1 MRRAE
6 NNKHSRYSIRKLSVG
21 VTSIA
26 IASLFLGKVAYAVDN
41 VQQDSLTQENT
52 ANTSQKWYDINE
64 HGIIPVGIKLEVA
77 KEEFKKEVEKS
88 RLSPEQKEFY
98 NQKIKTAPDKDEL
111 LSTYHREYSKDI
123 KNLPASTEPTTQ
135 PVEASVQGTQASDS
149 MVTDDSTS
157 VTTDSPKETL
167 STETPSPSIPAVPET
182 PSPSPESEK
191 SSVDASSEEIS
202 SPSTPAAPAAPET
215 PEEPAAPSPS
225 PESEEPSVAA
235 SSEETPSPST
245 PAAPETPEE
254 PAAPSPSP
262 ESEEPSVAASSEE
275 TPSPSTPAA
284 PETPEEPAAPSQ
296 PAESEESSVA
306 ATTSPSPSTPAE
318 SETQTPP
325 AVTKDSDKP
334 SSAAEKPAASS
345 LVSEQTV
352 QQPTSKRSSDKK
364 EEQEQSYSP
373 NRSLS
378 RQVRAHESGKYLPS
392 TGEKAQPLF
401 IATMTLMSLFGSLL
415 VTKRQKE
422 TKK

>member
-26 IASLFLGKVAYAVDN
+26 IASLFLGKVAYAVDT
-41 VQQDSLTQENT
+41 VQENI
-52 ANTSQKWYDINE
+52 ANTSQKWHHINE
-64 HGIIPVGIKLEVA
+64 NGLIPVGIKDEDA
-77 KEEFKKEVEKS
+77 KKEFKEEVEKS
-88 RLSPEQKEFY
+88 HLPQDKKEFY
-98 NQKIKTAPDKDEL
+98 NQKIEAAKNKDEL
-111 LSTYHREYSKDI
+111 LLTYHSEYSEDI
-123 KNLPASTEPTTQ
+123 KKHPTSTESTTE
-135 PVEASVQGTQASDS
+135 PVEAPVQETQASASDS
-149 MVTDDSTS
+149 MVTGDSTS
-157 VTTDSPKETL
+157 VTADSPKET
-167 STETPSPSIPAVPET
+167 PSPET
-182 PSPSPESEK
+182 P
-191 SSVDASSEEIS
+191 V
-202 SPSTPAAPAAPET
+202 APET
-215 PEEPAAPSPS
+215 PALSEAPAQPA
-225 PESEEPSVAA
+225 ESEEPSVAA
-235 SSEETPSPST
+235 SSEETPSPSS
-245 PAAPETPEE
+245 PAAPETPALSEA
-254 PAAPSPSP
+254 PA
-262 ESEEPSVAASSEE
+262 
-275 TPSPSTPAA
+275 
-284 PETPEEPAAPSQ
+284 Q

-352 QQPTSKRSSDKK
+352 QQPTSKRSSDRK

>member
-1 MRRAE
+1 MLRAE

-26 IASLFLGKVAYAVDN
+26 IASLFLGKVAYAVDSM
-41 VQQDSLTQENT
+41 QQNSSTQRNT
-52 ANTSQKWYDINE
+52 ANTSKKWYHIDDRGFIPL
-64 HGIIPVGIKLEVA
+64 GISLEAA
-77 KEEFKKEVEKS
+77 KKDFKEEVEKS
-88 RLSPEQKEFY
+88 RLSEEQKQTY
-98 NQKIKTAPDKDEL
+98 NQKIDAETDKDEL
-111 LSTYHREYSKDI
+111 LSTYHRDYLTAV
-123 KNLPASTEPTTQ
+123 KNLPTSTEP
-135 PVEASVQGTQASDS
+135 VEAPVQETQASVSDS
-149 MVTDDSTS
+149 MVTGDSTS
-157 VTTDSPKETL
+157 VTTDSPEETL
-167 STETPSPSIPAVPET
+167 STET

-191 SSVDASSEEIS
+191 S
-202 SPSTPAAPAAPET
+202 
-215 PEEPAAPSPS
+215 
-225 PESEEPSVAA
+225 SVAA

-245 PAAPETPEE
+245 PAAPEI
-254 PAAPSPSP
+254 PA
-262 ESEEPSVAASSEE
+262 ESEA
-275 TPSPSTPAA
+275 PA
-284 PETPEEPAAPSQ
+284 Q

-318 SETQTPP
+318 SETQTPS

-378 RQVRAHESGKYLPS
+378 RQVMAHESGKYLPS

-415 VTKRQKE
+415 VTKCQKE

>member
-26 IASLFLGKVAYAVDN
+26 IASLFLGKVAYAVDG
-41 VQQDSLTQENT
+41 VQENT
-52 ANTSQKWYDINE
+52 ANTSQKWYDIDYR
-64 HGIIPVGIKLEVA
+64 GFIPVDISLETA
-77 KEEFKKEVEKS
+77 KEDFKKEVKES
-88 RLSPEQKEFY
+88 RLSEEQQKTY
-98 NQKIKTAPDKDEL
+98 NQKIEAAKNKDDL
-111 LSTYHREYSKDI
+111 LLTYHREYSEDI
-123 KNLPASTEPTTQ
+123 KKHPASTEPTTQ
-135 PVEASVQGTQASDS
+135 PVEAPVQETQAPASDS
-149 MVTDDSTS
+149 MVTGDSTS
-157 VTTDSPKETL
+157 VTADSPKET
-167 STETPSPSIPAVPET
+167 PSSESPVAPAPSIPEVPVA
-182 PSPSPESEK
+182 PASSPESED
-191 SSVDASSEEIS
+191 SSV
-202 SPSTPAAPAAPET
+202 
-215 PEEPAAPSPS
+215 
-225 PESEEPSVAA
+225 A
-235 SSEETPSPST
+235 SSEETSS
-245 PAAPETPEE
+245 PETP
-254 PAAPSPSP
+254 
-262 ESEEPSVAASSEE
+262 V
-275 TPSPSTPAA
+275 A
-284 PETPEEPAAPSQ
+284 PEAPALSEAPAQ

-364 EEQEQSYSP
+364 EEQEQSYSS

-401 IATMTLMSLFGSLL
+401 IATMALMSLFGSLL

>member
-41 VQQDSLTQENT
+41 VQSISSTQENT
-52 ANTSQKWYDINE
+52 ASAPKKWHHIDDNGFIPL
-64 HGIIPVGIKLEVA
+64 GISLETA
-77 KEEFKKEVEKS
+77 KKDFKKEVEES
-88 RLSPEQKEFY
+88 RLSKEQKEKY
-98 NQKIKTAPDKDEL
+98 HQKIDAETNKDEL
-111 LSTYHREYSKDI
+111 LSTYHSEYSKDI
-123 KNLPASTEPTTQ
+123 KNLPASTELTTQ
-135 PVEASVQGTQASDS
+135 PVEAPVQETQAPASDS
-149 MVTDDSTS
+149 MVTGDSTS
-157 VTTDSPKETL
+157 VTTDSPE
-167 STETPSPSIPAVPET
+167 ETPSSE
-182 PSPSPESEK
+182 SP
-191 SSVDASSEEIS
+191 V
-202 SPSTPAAPAAPET
+202 APET
-215 PEEPAAPSPS
+215 PALSEAPAQPA
-225 PESEEPSVAA
+225 ESEEPSVAA
-235 SSEETPSPST
+235 SSEETPSSESPV
-245 PAAPETPEE
+245 APETPALSEA
-254 PAAPSPSP
+254 PAQPA
-262 ESEEPSVAASSEE
+262 ESEESSVAATTS
-275 TPSPSTPAA
+275 PSPSTPAA
-284 PETPEEPAAPSQ
+284 PEIPALSEAPAQ

-325 AVTKDSDKP
+325 ALTKDSDKP

>member
-26 IASLFLGKVAYAVDN
+26 IASLFLGKVAYAVDGIPPI
-41 VQQDSLTQENT
+41 SLTQKTTATTSENWHHID
-52 ANTSQKWYDINE
+52 KDGLIPL
-64 HGIIPVGIKLEVA
+64 GISLEAA
-77 KEEFKKEVEKS
+77 KEEFKKEVEES
-88 RLSPEQKEFY
+88 RLSEAQKETY
-98 NQKIKTAPDKDEL
+98 KQKIKTAPDKDKL
-111 LSTYHREYSKDI
+111 LFTYHSEYMTAVKD
-123 KNLPASTEPTTQ
+123 LPASTESTTQ
-135 PVEASVQGTQASDS
+135 PVEAPVQETQASASDS
-149 MVTDDSTS
+149 MVTGDSTS
-157 VTTDSPKETL
+157 VTTDSPE
-167 STETPSPSIPAVPET
+167 ETPSSE
-182 PSPSPESEK
+182 SP
-191 SSVDASSEEIS
+191 V
-202 SPSTPAAPAAPET
+202 APALSEAPAQ
-215 PEEPAAPSPS
+215 PA
-225 PESEEPSVAA
+225 ESEEPSVAA

-245 PAAPETPEE
+245 
-254 PAAPSPSP
+254 
-262 ESEEPSVAASSEE
+262 
-275 TPSPSTPAA
+275 
-284 PETPEEPAAPSQ
+284 PAAPSQ

>member
-1 MRRAE
+1 
-6 NNKHSRYSIRKLSVG
+6 
-21 VTSIA
+21 
-26 IASLFLGKVAYAVDN
+26 
-41 VQQDSLTQENT
+41 
-52 ANTSQKWYDINE
+52 
-64 HGIIPVGIKLEVA
+64 
-77 KEEFKKEVEKS
+77 
-88 RLSPEQKEFY
+88 
-98 NQKIKTAPDKDEL
+98 
-111 LSTYHREYSKDI
+111 
-123 KNLPASTEPTTQ
+123 
-135 PVEASVQGTQASDS
+135 
-149 MVTDDSTS
+149 
-157 VTTDSPKETL
+157 
-167 STETPSPSIPAVPET
+167 
-182 PSPSPESEK
+182 
-191 SSVDASSEEIS
+191 
-202 SPSTPAAPAAPET
+202 
-215 PEEPAAPSPS
+215 PS
-225 PESEEPSVAA
+225 PESEEP
-235 SSEETPSPST
+235 
-245 PAAPETPEE
+245 
-254 PAAPSPSP
+254 
-262 ESEEPSVAASSEE
+262 
-275 TPSPSTPAA
+275 
-284 PETPEEPAAPSQ
+284 
-296 PAESEESSVA
+296 SVA

>member
-26 IASLFLGKVAYAVDN
+26 IASLFLGKVAYAVDS
-41 VQQDSLTQENT
+41 VQENI
-52 ANTSQKWYDINE
+52 ANTSQKWHHINE
-64 HGIIPVGIKLEVA
+64 NGLIPVGIKDEDA
-77 KEEFKKEVEKS
+77 KKEFKEEVEKS
-88 RLSPEQKEFY
+88 HLPQDKKEFY
-98 NQKIKTAPDKDEL
+98 NQKIEAAKNKDEL
-111 LSTYHREYSKDI
+111 LLTYHSEYSEDI
-123 KNLPASTEPTTQ
+123 KKHPTSTESTTQ
-135 PVEASVQGTQASDS
+135 PVEASVQETQASDS
-149 MVTDDSTS
+149 MVTGDSTS
-157 VTTDSPKETL
+157 VTADSPKET
-167 STETPSPSIPAVPET
+167 PSSESPEAPASSIPEVPEA
-182 PSPSPESEK
+182 P
-191 SSVDASSEEIS
+191 ASSIPEVPE
-202 SPSTPAAPAAPET
+202 APALSEAPAQ
-215 PEEPAAPSPS
+215 PA
-225 PESEEPSVAA
+225 ESEEPSVAA
-235 SSEETPSPST
+235 PSEETPSPET
-245 PAAPETPEE
+245 PAAPETPALSEA
-254 PAAPSPSP
+254 PA
-262 ESEEPSVAASSEE
+262 
-275 TPSPSTPAA
+275 
-284 PETPEEPAAPSQ
+284 Q

>member
-1 MRRAE
+1 MFRAE

-26 IASLFLGKVAYAVDN
+26 IASLFLGKVAYAVDT
-41 VQQDSLTQENT
+41 VQSISSTQENT
-52 ANTSQKWYDINE
+52 ANTSRKWYDIDDR
-64 HGIIPVGIKLEVA
+64 GFIPVGISLETA
-77 KEEFKKEVEKS
+77 KEEFKKEVEES
-88 RLSPEQKEFY
+88 HLPQEQKETY
-98 NQKIKTAPDKDEL
+98 KQKIDAETDKDEL
-111 LSTYHREYSKDI
+111 LFTYHSEYMTAV
-123 KNLPASTEPTTQ
+123 KNLPTSTE
-135 PVEASVQGTQASDS
+135 PVEASVQETQASVSDS

-157 VTTDSPKETL
+157 VTTDSPKE
-167 STETPSPSIPAVPET
+167 SPVAPA
-182 PSPSPESEK
+182 SSPESED
-191 SSVDASSEEIS
+191 SSVASSEETS
-202 SPSTPAAPAAPET
+202 SPETPVAPET

-225 PESEEPSVAA
+225 PESEEP
-235 SSEETPSPST
+235 
-245 PAAPETPEE
+245 
-254 PAAPSPSP
+254 
-262 ESEEPSVAASSEE
+262 
-275 TPSPSTPAA
+275 
-284 PETPEEPAAPSQ
+284 
-296 PAESEESSVA
+296 SVA

-378 RQVRAHESGKYLPS
+378 RQVMAHESGKYLPS

>member
-1 MRRAE
+1 MLRAE

-26 IASLFLGKVAYAVDN
+26 IASLFLGKVAYAVDT
-41 VQQDSLTQENT
+41 VQPISSTQGNT
-52 ANTSQKWYDINE
+52 ANTSKKWYHINDDGSIPL
-64 HGIIPVGIKLEVA
+64 GISLEAA
-77 KEEFKKEVEKS
+77 KKDFKEEVEKS
-88 RLSPEQKEFY
+88 HLPQEQKETY
-98 NQKIKTAPDKDEL
+98 KQKIDAETDKDEL
-111 LSTYHREYSKDI
+111 LFTYHSKYSEDI
-123 KNLPASTEPTTQ
+123 KKHPASTEPTTQ
-135 PVEASVQGTQASDS
+135 PVEAPVQETQASVSDS
-149 MVTDDSTS
+149 MVTGDSTS
-157 VTTDSPKETL
+157 VTADSPEET
-167 STETPSPSIPAVPET
+167 SSPETPAPSIPAVPEA
-182 PSPSPESEK
+182 PASSPESED
-191 SSVDASSEEIS
+191 SSVAASSEETS
-202 SPSTPAAPAAPET
+202 SPETPAAPEAPTLSEA
-215 PEEPAAPSPS
+215 PVQPA
-225 PESEEPSVAA
+225 ESEEPSVAA
-235 SSEETPSPST
+235 PSEETPSP
-245 PAAPETPEE
+245 AAPETPALSEA
-254 PAAPSPSP
+254 PA
-262 ESEEPSVAASSEE
+262 
-275 TPSPSTPAA
+275 
-284 PETPEEPAAPSQ
+284 Q

-378 RQVRAHESGKYLPS
+378 RQVRAYESGKYLPS

>member
-1 MRRAE
+1 MLRAE

-41 VQQDSLTQENT
+41 GQQISLTQGNT
-52 ANTSQKWYDINE
+52 ANTSQKWYHINDDGSIPL
-64 HGIIPVGIKLEVA
+64 GISLEAA
-77 KEEFKKEVEKS
+77 KKDFKEEVEKS
-88 RLSPEQKEFY
+88 HLPQEQKETY
-98 NQKIKTAPDKDEL
+98 KQKIDAETDKDEL
-111 LSTYHREYSKDI
+111 LFTYHSKYSEDI
-123 KNLPASTEPTTQ
+123 KKHPASTEPTTQ
-135 PVEASVQGTQASDS
+135 PVEAPVQETQASASDS
-149 MVTDDSTS
+149 MVTGDSTS
-157 VTTDSPKETL
+157 VTADSPEETS
-167 STETPSPSIPAVPET
+167 STETPAPSIPAVPEA
-182 PSPSPESEK
+182 PASSPESED
-191 SSVDASSEEIS
+191 SSVASSEETS
-202 SPSTPAAPAAPET
+202 SPETPAAPVAPTLSEA
-215 PEEPAAPSPS
+215 PVQPA
-225 PESEEPSVAA
+225 ESEEPSVAA
-235 SSEETPSPST
+235 SSEEPPS
-245 PAAPETPEE
+245 PAAPETP
-254 PAAPSPSP
+254 A
-262 ESEEPSVAASSEE
+262 
-275 TPSPSTPAA
+275 
-284 PETPEEPAAPSQ
+284 Q

>member
-26 IASLFLGKVAYAVDN
+26 IASLFLGKVAYAVDSM
-41 VQQDSLTQENT
+41 QPISSTQGNR
-52 ANTSQKWYDINE
+52 ANTSKKWYDINE
-64 HGIIPVGIKLEVA
+64 YGLIPVDISFEAA
-77 KEEFKKEVEKS
+77 KKDFKEEVEKS
-88 RLSPEQKEFY
+88 LLSEEQQKTY
-98 NQKIKTAPDKDEL
+98 NQKIEAARNKDDL
-111 LSTYHREYSKDI
+111 LLTYHSEYSKDI
-123 KNLPASTEPTTQ
+123 KKHSTSTE
-135 PVEASVQGTQASDS
+135 PVEASVQETQASVSDS

-157 VTTDSPKETL
+157 VTADSPEKTP
-167 STETPSPSIPAVPET
+167 STETPAPSIPEV
-182 PSPSPESEK
+182 
-191 SSVDASSEEIS
+191 
-202 SPSTPAAPAAPET
+202 
-215 PEEPAAPSPS
+215 PAAPSPS

-235 SSEETPSPST
+235 SSEETPSPET

-254 PAAPSPSP
+254 PAAP
-262 ESEEPSVAASSEE
+262 A
-275 TPSPSTPAA
+275 
-284 PETPEEPAAPSQ
+284 Q

>member
-41 VQQDSLTQENT
+41 VQQISSTQGNT
-52 ANTSQKWYDINE
+52 ANTSKKWHHINE
-64 HGIIPVGIKLEVA
+64 DGLIPVGIKLEAA
-77 KEEFKKEVEKS
+77 KEDFKKEVEES
-88 RLSPEQKEFY
+88 RLSEEQKQKY
-98 NQKIKTAPDKDEL
+98 HQKIDAETDKDKL
-111 LSTYHREYSKDI
+111 LLTYHREYSEDI
-123 KNLPASTEPTTQ
+123 KNLPASTELTTE
-135 PVEASVQGTQASDS
+135 PVEAPVQETQAPASDS
-149 MVTDDSTS
+149 MVTGDSTS
-157 VTTDSPKETL
+157 VTADSPKET
-167 STETPSPSIPAVPET
+167 PSSESPVAPAPSIPEVPVA
-182 PSPSPESEK
+182 PASSPESED
-191 SSVDASSEEIS
+191 SSVASSEETSSPETPVAPEAPAQPAESEEPSVAASSEEIS
-202 SPSTPAAPAAPET
+202 SPAAPET
-215 PEEPAAPSPS
+215 PEEPAAP
-225 PESEEPSVAA
+225 A
-235 SSEETPSPST
+235 
-245 PAAPETPEE
+245 
-254 PAAPSPSP
+254 
-262 ESEEPSVAASSEE
+262 
-275 TPSPSTPAA
+275 
-284 PETPEEPAAPSQ
+284 Q

-364 EEQEQSYSP
+364 EEQEQSYSS

-401 IATMTLMSLFGSLL
+401 IATMALMSLFGSLL

>member
-1 MRRAE
+1 MLRAE

-26 IASLFLGKVAYAVDN
+26 IASLFLGKVAYAVDSM
-41 VQQDSLTQENT
+41 QQNSSTQGNT
-52 ANTSQKWYDINE
+52 ANTSKKWYDINE
-64 HGIIPVGIKLEVA
+64 YGLIPVGIEDADA
-77 KEEFKKEVEKS
+77 KKEFKEEVEKS
-88 RLSPEQKEFY
+88 HLPQDKKEFY
-98 NQKIKTAPDKDEL
+98 NQKIEAAKNKDEL
-111 LSTYHREYSKDI
+111 LLTYHSEYSKDI
-123 KNLPASTEPTTQ
+123 KKHPAPTELTTQ
-135 PVEASVQGTQASDS
+135 PVEAPVQETQASASDS

-157 VTTDSPKETL
+157 VTTDSPEETTSKET
-167 STETPSPSIPAVPET
+167 PAPSISAVPEA
-182 PSPSPESEK
+182 PASSPESED
-191 SSVDASSEEIS
+191 SSV
-202 SPSTPAAPAAPET
+202 
-215 PEEPAAPSPS
+215 
-225 PESEEPSVAA
+225 A
-235 SSEETPSPST
+235 SSEETSSPET

-254 PAAPSPSP
+254 PAAPAPSP
-262 ESEEPSVAASSEE
+262 
-275 TPSPSTPAA
+275 
-284 PETPEEPAAPSQ
+284 
-296 PAESEESSVA
+296 ESEESSVA

-318 SETQTPP
+318 SETQMPP

>member
-1 MRRAE
+1 MLRAE

-26 IASLFLGKVAYAVDN
+26 IASLFLGKVAYAVDSM
-41 VQQDSLTQENT
+41 QPISSTQGNR
-52 ANTSQKWYDINE
+52 ANTSKKWYHINDDGSIPL
-64 HGIIPVGIKLEVA
+64 GISLEAA
-77 KEEFKKEVEKS
+77 KKDFKEEVEKS
-88 RLSPEQKEFY
+88 HLPQEQKETY
-98 NQKIKTAPDKDEL
+98 KQKIDAETDKDEL
-111 LSTYHREYSKDI
+111 LFTYHSKYSEDI
-123 KNLPASTEPTTQ
+123 KKHPASTEPTTQ
-135 PVEASVQGTQASDS
+135 PVEAPVQETQASASDS
-149 MVTDDSTS
+149 MVTGDSTS
-157 VTTDSPKETL
+157 VTADSPEET
-167 STETPSPSIPAVPET
+167 SSPETPAPSIPAVPEA
-182 PSPSPESEK
+182 PASSPESED
-191 SSVDASSEEIS
+191 SSVASSEETS
-202 SPSTPAAPAAPET
+202 SPETPAAPVAPTLSEA
-215 PEEPAAPSPS
+215 PVQPA
-225 PESEEPSVAA
+225 ESEEPSVAA
-235 SSEETPSPST
+235 PSEETPSP
-245 PAAPETPEE
+245 AAPETPALSEA
-254 PAAPSPSP
+254 PA
-262 ESEEPSVAASSEE
+262 
-275 TPSPSTPAA
+275 
-284 PETPEEPAAPSQ
+284 Q

-318 SETQTPP
+318 SETQTSP

>member
-1 MRRAE
+1 MLRAE

-26 IASLFLGKVAYAVDN
+26 IASLFLGKVAYAVDSIPPI
-41 VQQDSLTQENT
+41 SLTQRT
-52 ANTSQKWYDINE
+52 PATTSEKWHHIDDKGSIPL
-64 HGIIPVGIKLEVA
+64 GISLEDA
-77 KEEFKKEVEKS
+77 KEDFKKEVEES
-88 RLSPEQKEFY
+88 RLSEEQKEFY
-98 NQKIKTAPDKDEL
+98 NQKIDAETDKDKL
-111 LSTYHREYSKDI
+111 LLTYHSEYMTAV
-123 KNLPASTEPTTQ
+123 KNLPTSTE
-135 PVEASVQGTQASDS
+135 PVEASVQGTQASVSDS

-157 VTTDSPKETL
+157 VTTDSPKE
-167 STETPSPSIPAVPET
+167 SPVAPA
-182 PSPSPESEK
+182 PSPESEK

-202 SPSTPAAPAAPET
+202 TPSTPVAPEAPALSEAPAQ
-215 PEEPAAPSPS
+215 PA
-225 PESEEPSVAA
+225 ESEEPSVAA
-235 SSEETPSPST
+235 PSEETPTPST
-245 PAAPETPEE
+245 PAAPE
-254 PAAPSPSP
+254 
-262 ESEEPSVAASSEE
+262 
-275 TPSPSTPAA
+275 
-284 PETPEEPAAPSQ
+284 
-296 PAESEESSVA
+296 
-306 ATTSPSPSTPAE
+306 TPAE

-378 RQVRAHESGKYLPS
+378 RQVMAHESGKYLPS

-401 IATMTLMSLFGSLL
+401 IATMTLMSLLGSLL

>member
-26 IASLFLGKVAYAVDN
+26 IASLFLGKVAYAVDSM
-41 VQQDSLTQENT
+41 QPISSTQGNR
-52 ANTSQKWYDINE
+52 ANTSKKWYDINE
-64 HGIIPVGIKLEVA
+64 YGLIPVDISFEAA
-77 KEEFKKEVEKS
+77 KKDFKEEVEKS
-88 RLSPEQKEFY
+88 LLSEEQQKTY
-98 NQKIKTAPDKDEL
+98 NQKIEAARNKDDL
-111 LSTYHREYSKDI
+111 LLTYHSEYSKDI
-123 KNLPASTEPTTQ
+123 KKHSTSTE
-135 PVEASVQGTQASDS
+135 PVEASVQETQASVSDS

-157 VTTDSPKETL
+157 VTADSPEKTP
-167 STETPSPSIPAVPET
+167 STETPSPE
-182 PSPSPESEK
+182 
-191 SSVDASSEEIS
+191 
-202 SPSTPAAPAAPET
+202 
-215 PEEPAAPSPS
+215 
-225 PESEEPSVAA
+225 
-235 SSEETPSPST
+235 T

-275 TPSPSTPAA
+275 TPSPETPAA
-284 PETPEEPAAPSQ
+284 PETPEEPAAPAQ

>member
-41 VQQDSLTQENT
+41 GQQNSSTQGNR

-64 HGIIPVGIKLEVA
+64 YGLIPVGIKDADA
-77 KEEFKKEVEKS
+77 KKEFKKEVEESHLPRDK
-88 RLSPEQKEFY
+88 KEFY
-98 NQKIKTAPDKDEL
+98 NQKIEAAKNKDEL
-111 LSTYHREYSKDI
+111 LLTYHSEYSEDI
-123 KNLPASTEPTTQ
+123 KKHPAPTELTTQ
-135 PVEASVQGTQASDS
+135 PVEAPVQETQASASDS
-149 MVTDDSTS
+149 MVTGDSTS
-157 VTTDSPKETL
+157 VTTDSPEKTP
-167 STETPSPSIPAVPET
+167 STETPAPSIPELPEALA
-182 PSPSPESEK
+182 SSPESED
-191 SSVDASSEEIS
+191 SSVASSEETS
-202 SPSTPAAPAAPET
+202 SPET
-215 PEEPAAPSPS
+215 PVAPEAPALSEAPAQPA
-225 PESEEPSVAA
+225 ESEEPSVAA
-235 SSEETPSPST
+235 SSEET
-245 PAAPETPEE
+245 
-254 PAAPSPSP
+254 
-262 ESEEPSVAASSEE
+262 
-275 TPSPSTPAA
+275 
-284 PETPEEPAAPSQ
+284 
-296 PAESEESSVA
+296 
-306 ATTSPSPSTPAE
+306 PSPSTPAE

-401 IATMTLMSLFGSLL
+401 IATMALMSLFGSLL

>member
-1 MRRAE
+1 MFRVE

-41 VQQDSLTQENT
+41 VQQISSTQKNT

-64 HGIIPVGIKLEVA
+64 HGIIPLGISLETA
-77 KEEFKKEVEKS
+77 KEEFKKEVDES
-88 RLSPEQKEFY
+88 RLSPEQKQTY
-98 NQKIKTAPDKDEL
+98 NQKIDAETDKDEL
-111 LSTYHREYSKDI
+111 LLTYHSEYLTAV
-123 KNLPASTEPTTQ
+123 KNLPTSTKPTTQ
-135 PVEASVQGTQASDS
+135 PVEAPVQKTQAPASDA
-149 MVTDDSTS
+149 MVTGDSTS
-157 VTTDSPKETL
+157 VTTDSPE
-167 STETPSPSIPAVPET
+167 ETPSPET
-182 PSPSPESEK
+182 PEAPVAPALSEAPAQPAESEE
-191 SSVDASSEEIS
+191 SSVATTNP
-202 SPSTPAAPAAPET
+202 SPSTP
-215 PEEPAAPSPS
+215 EEPLAPVQPA
-225 PESEEPSVAA
+225 ENEEPSVAD

-245 PAAPETPEE
+245 PEE
-254 PAAPSPSP
+254 PAAPSP
-262 ESEEPSVAASSEE
+262 
-275 TPSPSTPAA
+275 
-284 PETPEEPAAPSQ
+284 
-296 PAESEESSVA
+296 ESEESSVA

-334 SSAAEKPAASS
+334 SSAAETPAASS
-345 LVSEQTV
+345 LVSEQTI

-378 RQVRAHESGKYLPS
+378 RQVMAHESGKYLPS

-401 IATMTLMSLFGSLL
+401 IATMTLMSLLGSLL

>member
-26 IASLFLGKVAYAVDN
+26 IASLFLGKVAYAVDSM
-41 VQQDSLTQENT
+41 QSISSTQGNT
-52 ANTSQKWYDINE
+52 ATTSEKWHHIDKD
-64 HGIIPVGIKLEVA
+64 GIIPLGISLEA
-77 KEEFKKEVEKS
+77 AKKDFKEEVKESHLPQVK
-88 RLSPEQKEFY
+88 KEFY
-98 NQKIKTAPDKDEL
+98 NQKIDAETDKDKL
-111 LSTYHREYSKDI
+111 LLTYHSEYSEDI
-123 KNLPASTEPTTQ
+123 KQHSASTESTTQ
-135 PVEASVQGTQASDS
+135 PVEAPVQGTQASDS

-157 VTTDSPKETL
+157 VTTDSPEETL
-167 STETPSPSIPAVPET
+167 STET

-191 SSVDASSEEIS
+191 SSVGASPEETSSTETPSPSIPAAPVAPTLSEAPAQPAESEE
-202 SPSTPAAPAAPET
+202 PSVAAPSEETPSPAAPET

-235 SSEETPSPST
+235 TTSPS

-262 ESEEPSVAASSEE
+262 ESEEP
-275 TPSPSTPAA
+275 
-284 PETPEEPAAPSQ
+284 
-296 PAESEESSVA
+296 SVA

-401 IATMTLMSLFGSLL
+401 LATMTLMSLLGSLL

>member
-26 IASLFLGKVAYAVDN
+26 IASLFLGKVTYAVDST
-41 VQQDSLTQENT
+41 QQNSSTQENT
-52 ANTSQKWYDINE
+52 ASAPQKWHHINE
-64 HGIIPVGIKLEVA
+64 QGFIPVGIKLEAA
-77 KEEFKKEVEKS
+77 KKDFKEEVEKS
-88 RLSPEQKEFY
+88 RLSPEQKETY
-98 NQKIKTAPDKDEL
+98 KRKIDAETDKDKL
-111 LSTYHREYSKDI
+111 LLTYHSEYMTAV
-123 KNLPASTEPTTQ
+123 KNLPTSTESTTER
-135 PVEASVQGTQASDS
+135 VEAPVQETQASASDS
-149 MVTDDSTS
+149 MVTGDSTS
-157 VTTDSPKETL
+157 VTADSPEETP
-167 STETPSPSIPAVPET
+167 STETPSPSIPAVPE
-182 PSPSPESEK
+182 
-191 SSVDASSEEIS
+191 
-202 SPSTPAAPAAPET
+202 
-215 PEEPAAPSPS
+215 APSPS
-225 PESEEPSVAA
+225 PESEDSSVA
-235 SSEETPSPST
+235 SSEETPSPET

-254 PAAPSPSP
+254 PAAP
-262 ESEEPSVAASSEE
+262 A
-275 TPSPSTPAA
+275 
-284 PETPEEPAAPSQ
+284 Q

-334 SSAAEKPAASS
+334 SSAAEKSAASS

-378 RQVRAHESGKYLPS
+378 RQARGHESGKYLPS

>member
-26 IASLFLGKVAYAVDN
+26 IASLFLGKVAYAVDSM
-41 VQQDSLTQENT
+41 QPISSTQGNR
-52 ANTSQKWYDINE
+52 ANTSKKWYDINE
-64 HGIIPVGIKLEVA
+64 YGLIPVDISFEAA
-77 KEEFKKEVEKS
+77 KKDFKEEVEKS
-88 RLSPEQKEFY
+88 LLSEEQQKTY
-98 NQKIKTAPDKDEL
+98 NQKIEAARNKDDL
-111 LSTYHREYSKDI
+111 LLTYHSEYSKDI
-123 KNLPASTEPTTQ
+123 KKHSTSTE
-135 PVEASVQGTQASDS
+135 PVEASVQETQASVSDS

-157 VTTDSPKETL
+157 VTADSPEKTP
-167 STETPSPSIPAVPET
+167 STET
-182 PSPSPESEK
+182 
-191 SSVDASSEEIS
+191 
-202 SPSTPAAPAAPET
+202 
-215 PEEPAAPSPS
+215 
-225 PESEEPSVAA
+225 
-235 SSEETPSPST
+235 
-245 PAAPETPEE
+245 
-254 PAAPSPSP
+254 
-262 ESEEPSVAASSEE
+262 
-275 TPSPSTPAA
+275 
-284 PETPEEPAAPSQ
+284 
-296 PAESEESSVA
+296 
-306 ATTSPSPSTPAE
+306 PSPSTPAE

>member
-41 VQQDSLTQENT
+41 GQQNSSTQGNR

-64 HGIIPVGIKLEVA
+64 YGLIPVGIKDADA
-77 KEEFKKEVEKS
+77 KKEFKKEVEESHLPRDK
-88 RLSPEQKEFY
+88 KEFY
-98 NQKIKTAPDKDEL
+98 NQKIEAAKNKDEL
-111 LSTYHREYSKDI
+111 LLTYHSEYSEDI
-123 KNLPASTEPTTQ
+123 KKHPAPTELTTQ
-135 PVEASVQGTQASDS
+135 PVEAPVQETQASVSDS

-157 VTTDSPKETL
+157 VTADSPKETL
-167 STETPSPSIPAVPET
+167 SSESPVATTNPS
-182 PSPSPESEK
+182 
-191 SSVDASSEEIS
+191 
-202 SPSTPAAPAAPET
+202 PAAPET
-215 PEEPAAPSPS
+215 PALSEAPAQPAESEESSVATTNPSPS
-225 PESEEPSVAA
+225 TPEEPLAPVQPAESEEPSVAA
-235 SSEETPSPST
+235 SSEETPSP
-245 PAAPETPEE
+245 AAPETPALSEA
-254 PAAPSPSP
+254 PA
-262 ESEEPSVAASSEE
+262 
-275 TPSPSTPAA
+275 
-284 PETPEEPAAPSQ
+284 Q